1 MFGLANRSTIDATMM
16 SDYQTALHYWSHQNS
31 EDPELLGVAALGGCG
46 ATEVRYRHYEEV
58 RHFKRM
64 VSLPE
69 TAVLLELG
77 CGSGRW
83 VTALGAGVAN
93 YEAVDFS
100 EQMLDVARCR
110 AKAIGLHNVHFVQT
124 SAQDYVPERTFDV
137 IYLSGVSQYLHDEDL
152 AQLLR
157 RLVPHLAP
165 EGMIVDRST
174 THRRNRN
181 ISEQKDYFSIYRTGS
196 DLIRVFTD
204 AGLVNSYRADSYTF
218 LNFSRPI
225 QRVLSTRLI
234 GRFMTATAP
243 ASFNVLRTLA
253 RLRNALFAPSGELID
268 YSHEFFIFRRGKS
281 L

>member
-1 MFGLANRSTIDATMM
+1 MPALSDRSIRGVTIM
-16 SDYQTALHYWSHQNS
+16 SDYQTAQHYWSHQIID
-31 EDPELLGVAALGGCG
+31 DPELLGIAALGGCG

-58 RHFKRM
+58 RHFKRLVPM
-64 VSLPE
+64 TE
-69 TAVLLELG
+69 KAVFLELG

-83 VTALGAGVAN
+83 ITALGSSVAH

-110 AKAIGLHNVHFVQT
+110 AKSIGLHNVHFVQT

-165 EGMIVDRST
+165 DGMIVDRST
-174 THRRNRN
+174 THRRHRN
-181 ISEQKDYFSIYRTGS
+181 ISEQQGYFSIYRTGS
-196 DLIRVFTD
+196 DLIRVFTN
-204 AGLVNSYRADSYTF
+204 AGLVNSYRADSYTY

-234 GRFMTATAP
+234 GRFVTATAP
-243 ASFNVLRTLA
+243 ASFNLLGILA
-253 RLRNALFAPSGELID
+253 RLRYALFAPAGELTD
-268 YSHEFFIFRRGKS
+268 YSHEFFLFRRTES